1 MESIPFLTI
10 DNESISLSQALNYL
24 RAAGSLQRTLEDILR
39 QYLLEKQLEVRE
51 DIEIDS
57 LRLDQSIMDFRL
69 QNQLTEPKQFQTW
82 LKSNGMTYDDFQN
95 KVAFSFKV
103 EKLKTEITEPKLE
116 DYFNQRQPFLDGVV
130 LSRIILKDKQ
140 LAENL
145 QQQILADKSKFEPL
159 AREHSLSN
167 DRILNGM
174 MGSVSRGQLPE
185 ILKTAL
191 NSASPGELIGPLEI
205 DGHYA
210 LFRVEQFLPATLEGR
225 LKQELQNQL
234 FEQWLQEKLQGM
246 KIKLENY

>member
-1 MESIPFLTI
+1 MESIPFLSI

-24 RAAGSLQRTLEDILR
+24 RASGSLKRTRGDILR

-69 QNQLTEPKQFQTW
+69 QNQLTDPKQFQTW
-82 LKSNGMTYDDFQN
+82 LKSNGMTYNDFQN
-95 KVAFSFKV
+95 KVAFGFKV

-116 DYFNQRQPFLDGVV
+116 DYFNQRKPFLDGVV